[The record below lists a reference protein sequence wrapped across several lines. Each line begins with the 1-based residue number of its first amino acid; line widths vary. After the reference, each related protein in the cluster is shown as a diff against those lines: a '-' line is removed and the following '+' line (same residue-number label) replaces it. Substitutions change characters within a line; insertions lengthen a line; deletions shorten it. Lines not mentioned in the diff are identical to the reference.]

1 MPLKT
6 KEQYQESIR
15 NRKPMN
21 VWFLGEKVED
31 VTTFPPL
38 AASFAAVS
46 KVYELTSDPSWKDML
61 TTKSH
66 LTGETVSIYNAPL
79 QSAEEANNK
88 TRAARALAEVIG
100 CCTHR
105 CTGSEGFAGLGPC
118 TYDMDHDLGTNY
130 FKRFTNFMKYVQEND
145 YSCTVTVTDVK
156 GLRTLPPHKQPNRD
170 MYVHIDEYRED
181 GIVISGYKANQ
192 TGILFAHEVIIVP
205 TTAMKPEDKDFAVA
219 CAIPA
224 DAPGITYV
232 LGRTPQDRRFFE
244 VGKDIEGIDLGKMYA
259 DHQALAYFDHVFVP
273 NERVFLCGETE
284 YVGRLLNYFT
294 AVHRLTAGGC
304 KAGGC
309 SALAGATSLISE
321 MIGVNKAGHIKEKL
335 AEMAMTAETCYG
347 LSLAAGTEGFKH
359 PSGFWVPNPLLAHT
373 TKFTCTL
380 IPFNAV
386 RTAREIIAGTGETA
400 CSELDMRNPT
410 IGKIVQDAFNPGNP
424 AYDAFDRLRA
434 TRFVEH
440 MVRGSNWT
448 AMALHGGGNSE
459 AARMMAMRFTD
470 WKHLQDMVKVA
481 TGIEKNPTICKDV
494 LDSIGRRAGRI
505 DTTLDLPNMNDIVK
519 EATKIISEKREL
531 VGSEKK
537 KENLPYHEMIL
548 LSIISRFVLVSR
560 SFL

>member
-1 MPLKT
+1 MALMT
-6 KEQYQESIR
+6 KEKFQESIR
-15 NRKPMN
+15 KRKPMN
-21 VWFLGEKVED
+21 IWFLGEKVTD

-38 AASFAAVS
+38 AASFAAIS
-46 KVYELTSDPSWKDML
+46 KVYELANDPSWRDLL

-66 LTGETVSIYNAPL
+66 ITGEPVSIYNAPL
-79 QSAEEANNK
+79 QSAEQANNK

-105 CTGSEGFAGLGPC
+105 CTGSEGFAGLGPM
-118 TYDMDHDLGTNY
+118 TYDIDHDLGTHY
-130 FKRFTNFMKYVQEND
+130 FDRFTKFMEYVQKND

-156 GLRTLPPHKQPNRD
+156 GLRTLPPNKQPDRD
-170 MYVHIDEYRED
+170 MYVHIDEYRKD

-219 CAIPA
+219 CAVPV
-224 DAPGITYV
+224 DAPGITYI
-232 LGRTPQDRRFFE
+232 LGRTPQDKRFFE
-244 VGKDIEGIDLGKMYA
+244 VNDNIEGIDLGKMYA
-259 DHQALAYFDHVFVP
+259 DHQALVYFDHVFVP

-309 SALAGATSLISE
+309 SALAGATCLITE

-335 AEMAMTAETCYG
+335 SEMAMTAETVYG

-359 PSGFWVPNPLLAHT
+359 PSGFWIPNPLLAHT
-373 TKFTCTL
+373 TKYTCTMA
-380 IPFNAV
+380 PFNAV
-386 RTAREIIAGTGETA
+386 RYAREIIAGTGETA

-410 IGKIVQDAFNPGNP
+410 IGKLVQKAFNPGNP
-424 AYDAFDRLRA
+424 NYDAFDRLRA
-434 TRFVEH
+434 TRFIEH
-440 MVRGSNWT
+440 MARGSNWT

-459 AARMMAMRFTD
+459 ASRMMAMRFTD
-470 WKHLQDMVKVA
+470 WKHMQDMVKVA
-481 TGIEKNPTICKDV
+481 TGIEKDPDSCKKV

-505 DTTLDLPNMNDIVK
+505 DTTLDLPHLNDVSDDVAKNEVAASK
-519 EATKIISEKREL
+519 E
-531 VGSEKK
+531 
-537 KENLPYHEMIL
+537 
-548 LSIISRFVLVSR
+548 
-560 SFL
+560 